1 MTLDSAF
8 FIIIHSYHLA
18 FLILISKIN
27 LSKINLSKIYLLK
40 VFLIDGLNYTTG
52 QAISSIAR
60 LEATCI
66 AAHSEVVF
74 SCMNNKG
81 PAYDVVQVIRPQS
94 YDTIEDFDMGEEI
107 FILGFDVAE
116 VAYVTVLILGLSM
129 LKLQKNKIF
138 SYVKIFL
145 SYFSLAQV
153 DVARL
158 HSFGSA
164 SPSDILT
171 ISLLRFACSESLG
184 YSTFIV
190 HLVLHCLAKI

>member
-107 FILGFDVAE
+107 FILGFYVAE

-129 LKLQKNKIF
+129 LKLIRIEMSSRIIAVISQVSNHMNVEPMLSWFQTQDF
-138 SYVKIFL
+138 SF
-145 SYFSLAQV
+145 
-153 DVARL
+153 
-158 HSFGSA
+158 
-164 SPSDILT
+164 DINAF
-171 ISLLRFACSESLG
+171 RCFYKGE
-184 YSTFIV
+184 
-190 HLVLHCLAKI
+190 